1 MILYLDTCCF
11 NRPYDD
17 QTQNRIRIETEA
29 KLALQDSVRQ
39 KKTTLIWSYIL
50 DFENKYNPFHERAIA
65 IQLWR
70 DLAVI
75 RVRESESILET
86 GRDLAKLGIKSFDA
100 LHVACAIAARANI
113 FVTTDDA
120 LLRKLRAHSDIIALP
135 PADALA
141 QVENWYEN

>member
-1 MILYLDTCCF
+1 MLLYLDTCCF

>member
-1 MILYLDTCCF
+1 MLLYLDTCCF

-86 GRDLAKLGIKSFDA
+86 GRELAKLGLKSFDA
-100 LHVACAIAARANI
+100 LHVACAIAAHANI

-135 PADALA
+135 SADALA

>member
-1 MILYLDTCCF
+1 MLLYLDTCCF

-29 KLALQDSVRQ
+29 KLALQESVRQ

-50 DFENKYNPFHERAIA
+50 DFENRYNPFHERAIA